1 MVNKVYSNRISEY
14 AHENGGRVIILFLLF
29 LLAIYE
35 FLHSGLNTFAIVCIS
50 PILILIGYSVFKW
63 KMTAFWG
70 LIVANFFVSFKN
82 VNIYIPVPISL
93 IDEMIE
99 IILIAMA
106 IIDTR
111 TQVHFERVFNIMLLA
126 ISIWFG
132 LCIVEIFNNTCGLGI
147 NLTAW
152 FTGARL
158 MAFQLLWI
166 LIVFCL
172 YITSPQILI
181 RYLKLW
187 ACLSL
192 FSTFW
197 TWKMSVIGLTDE
209 ETSFLYGAGMNTH
222 LLQAGTL
229 IRYWSVFSDAA
240 NYGCNAASSAI
251 AFIIFGITSQIKK
264 DKLFYLL
271 VSIAVI
277 WGMFQSGT
285 RTAIFCMMGGFA
297 VFLVLSKSFRIMIP
311 SAIVG
316 AILLILL
323 VFTNIG
329 NGNQQIR
336 RMRTAFNK
344 KDASA
349 NVRDINKAAI
359 AKYMKDAPWGIG
371 IGMFEKD
378 IPAWNKFKIVSQIPP
393 DSEYVFIWVRTGAI
407 GVSIFALCMIIILS
421 GASYIVLFKLKSPS
435 LIGIGAGMCAAFTAI
450 QLGGYANQV
459 IFQYPNGLTFYGGMA
474 IVYLLPYLEPE
485 WIKYEQQRLAI
496 QEEKK
501 RLKIEKKLA
510 KRV

>member
-35 FLHSGLNTFAIVCIS
+35 FLHSGLSTFAAICLS
-50 PILILIGYSVFKW
+50 PIMILVCYSVFKW
-63 KMTAFWG
+63 KMAAFWG
-70 LIVANFFVSFKN
+70 LIVANYFVSFKN
-82 VNIYIPVPISL
+82 IHIPIPISL
-93 IDEMIE
+93 IDEAIE
-99 IILIAMA
+99 LLLIAVA

-111 TQVHFERVFNIMLLA
+111 SYVHFERIFNIMLLA

-132 LCIVEIFNNTCGLGI
+132 FCLVEIFNNTCGLGI
-147 NLTAW
+147 NISAW

-158 MAFQLLWI
+158 MALHLVWI
-166 LIVFCL
+166 LIVFSI

-181 RYLKLW
+181 RYLKVW

-192 FSTFW
+192 FSAFW
-197 TWKMSVIGLTDE
+197 TWKMITFGLTSAE
-209 ETSFLYGAGMNTH
+209 NSFLYGAGMNTH

-229 IRYWSVFSDAA
+229 IRYWATFSDAA
-240 NYGCNAASSAI
+240 NYGCNAASAAL
-251 AFIIFGITSQIKK
+251 AFIIFGITSKIRK
-264 DKLFYLL
+264 DKIFFLL
-271 VSIAVI
+271 TSIVVI

-285 RTAIFCMMGGFA
+285 RTAIFCMMGGFV
-297 VFLVLSKSFRIMIP
+297 VFLVLSKSVRIMIP
-311 SAIVG
+311 SAIMG
-316 AILLILL
+316 ALFLILL

-329 NGNQQIR
+329 NSNQQIR
-336 RMRTAFNK
+336 RMRSAFDK

-349 NVRDINKAAI
+349 NVRDVNKAAI

-371 IGMFEKD
+371 IGMYTD
-378 IPAWNKFKIVSQIPP
+378 NIPTWNKYKLLSEIPP
-393 DSEYVFIWVRTGAI
+393 DSEYVFIWVRTGII
-407 GVSIFALCMIIILS
+407 GVSIFALCMVIILS
-421 GASYIVLFKLKSPS
+421 GASYVVLFKLKNQS

-459 IFQYPNGLTFYGGMA
+459 IYQYPNGVTFFGGMA